1 MFRTASLALLLSLFA
16 GAALAEDTPN
26 ENISPAPSGDE
37 QGYIYTGTDTWVNTP
52 GEDYPVDSVK
62 SGNVEYIDF
71 GSDYEPASEPD
82 TTIEYE
88 PITVEP
94 DVGSE

>member
-1 MFRTASLALLLSLFA
+1 MFRTASLALLLSLSA
-16 GAALAEDTPN
+16 GAALADENAN
-26 ENISPAPSGDE
+26 ENVDPAPSGDE

-52 GEDYPVDSVK
+52 GEDYPVESVK

-71 GSDYEPASEPD
+71 GSDYEPAAEPD

-94 DVGSE
+94 DVSGE